1 MTGDTPARVKAA
13 AIALQDRMQNYAG
26 VINVEDDMPYGQ
38 IQMIYALT
46 PEGKSIGLTTDDIGR
61 QLRAAFTGHL
71 VQIFHEPNEEIEV
84 RVMLPEDERGLLN
97 TLPSLPII
105 TPEGYVVPLSTVV
118 EFTYQRGFDIIR
130 HTNNQLSVRVTAE
143 VDDAL
148 ANANEITRDLFQKG
162 LPAIGEEYG
171 VSYTL
176 KGKAEE
182 QADTLDDMLY
192 GMLVALA
199 LIYII
204 LAWVFGSYGWPLIVM
219 LTIPLGL
226 TGAIFG
232 HWIMGF
238 DLTILSLFG
247 FFGLAGIIINDSIIL
262 ISTYKSLRESGMDV
276 KRAIVESSQ
285 RRLRAVLLTSLTT
298 IAGSVSYTHL
308 TLPTIC
314 SV

>member
-1 MTGDTPARVKAA
+1 M
-13 AIALQDRMQNYAG
+13 N
-26 VINVEDDMPYGQ
+26 DD
-38 IQMIYALT
+38 
-46 PEGKSIGLTTDDIGR
+46 
-61 QLRAAFTGHL
+61 LRAARRKYDK
-71 VQIFHEPNEEIEV
+71 VV
-84 RVMLPEDERGLLN
+84 EDKEKLQN
-97 TLPSLPII
+97 TLASLDLETSSSQHELKTTMKEKESLIVAYDVLRL
-105 TPEGYVVPLSTVV
+105 EA
-118 EFTYQRGFDIIR
+118 QR
-130 HTNNQLSVRVTAE
+130 L
-143 VDDAL
+143 
-148 ANANEITRDLFQKG
+148 RD
-162 LPAIGEEYG
+162 
-171 VSYTL
+171 TL

-285 RRLRAVLLTSLTT
+285 RRLRAVLLTSMTT
-298 IAGSVSYTHL
+298 IAGLAPLLFETSLQAQFLIPMAISISFGLAFGTVLILLVIPAMLFIYDSINVNQFIKRVTER
-308 TLPTIC
+308 
-314 SV
+314 